1 MSGQLSAGALRDD
14 QSQSTFEI
22 PRRRP
27 VERDESP
34 REAIIDAVATAENI
48 DKESLPPLEETVEA
62 DCLDELAEVTSGTI
76 AGGLVFTRTEE
87 IATEIE
93 LSFQFVGYDVTATEN
108 YVVLE

>member
-1 MSGQLSAGALRDD
+1 MSGQLSSGASRG
-14 QSQSTFEI
+14 SQSRSAFEI

-27 VERDESP
+27 VERNESP
-34 REAIIDAVATAENI
+34 REAIVDAVATAESTER
-48 DKESLPPLEETVEA
+48 DSLPPLEDSVET
-62 DCLDELAEVTSGTI
+62 DCLDELAEVTSGAV

-93 LSFQFVGYDVTATEN
+93 LSFQYEGYDVTATEN